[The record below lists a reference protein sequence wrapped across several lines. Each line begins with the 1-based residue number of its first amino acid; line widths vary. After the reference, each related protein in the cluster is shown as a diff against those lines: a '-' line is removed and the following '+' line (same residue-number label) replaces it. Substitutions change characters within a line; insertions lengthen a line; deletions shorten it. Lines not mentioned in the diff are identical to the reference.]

1 MEQNMTA
8 LVSLFARAYH
18 QKNKDIKIFDDLL
31 SIKLI
36 TEKEYEMI
44 GLNMSQG
51 ISFFNPTFK
60 GSKEEALKWI
70 VDHQLSP
77 SVLVRS
83 VFCKEA
89 IEEMKEKGCQQYLDF
104 ASGYDS
110 FAYYYQNQMHVFEID
125 KKEVIEDKRQR
136 CKDVDIE
143 NIQFLSIDLSQDN
156 WINTLLQSDYQED
169 QLSISSMLGLS
180 YYLTKDE
187 FKKMLKQLSK
197 YLLKGSHL
205 VFDYPSIQES
215 KETKINEMLAKEA
228 DESMKAKYS
237 FAELKEILNQ
247 CHLTIIQHENHQTVT
262 EKYISNYNVYYK
274 DDPIKAPEGV
284 CYCVVEK

>member
-31 SIKLI
+31 STKLI

-83 VFCKEA
+83 AFCKEA
-89 IEEMKEKGCQQYLDF
+89 IEEMKEKRCQQYLDF

-136 CKDVDIE
+136 CKEVDIE
-143 NIQFLSIDLSQDN
+143 NIQFLSIDLSQEN

-197 YLLKGSHL
+197 YLLKGSRL

-228 DESMKAKYS
+228 DELMKAKYS

>member
-31 SIKLI
+31 STKLI
-36 TEKEYEMI
+36 AKKEYEMI

-60 GSKEEALKWI
+60 GSEEEALKWI

-83 VFCKEA
+83 AFCKEA

-143 NIQFLSIDLSQDN
+143 NIQFLSIDLSQEN
-156 WINTLLQSDYQED
+156 WINTLLQGDYQED

-197 YLLKGSHL
+197 YLLKGSRL

-247 CHLTIIQHENHQTVT
+247 CHLTIIQHENYQTMT

>member
-18 QKNKDIKIFDDLL
+18 QKSKGIKIFDDPL
-31 SIKLI
+31 STKLI

-83 VFCKEA
+83 AFCKEA
-89 IEEMKEKGCQQYLDF
+89 IEEMKGKGCKQYLDF

-197 YLLKGSHL
+197 YLLKGSRL

-274 DDPIKAPEGV
+274 DDPIKSPEGV

>member
-77 SVLVRS
+77 FVLVRS
-83 VFCKEA
+83 AFCKEA

-143 NIQFLSIDLSQDN
+143 NIQFLSIDLSQEN

-197 YLLKGSHL
+197 YLLKGSRL

-228 DESMKAKYS
+228 DELMKAKYS

>member
-18 QKNKDIKIFDDLL
+18 QKNKEIKIFNDSL
-31 SIKLI
+31 STKLI
-36 TEKEYEMI
+36 TKKEYEMI

-77 SVLVRS
+77 SILVRS
-83 VFCKEA
+83 AFCKDA
-89 IEEMKEKGCQQYLDF
+89 IEEMKEKECKQYLDF

-110 FAYYYQNQMHVFEID
+110 FAYYYQNQMNVFEID

-136 CKDVDIE
+136 CKGDDIE
-143 NIQFLSIDLSQDN
+143 NIQFLPIDLSQEN
-156 WINTLLQSDYQED
+156 WIDVLLQSSYQED

-187 FKKMLKQLSK
+187 FKKMLEQLSK
-197 YLLKGSHL
+197 HLLKGSRL
-205 VFDYPSIQES
+205 VFDYPCIQES
-215 KETKINEMLAKEA
+215 KETKVNEMLAKEA
-228 DESMKAKYS
+228 NESMKAKYS
-237 FAELKEILNQ
+237 FDELKEILNQ
-247 CHLTIIQHENHQTVT
+247 CHLTIIQHENHQTIT
-262 EKYISNYNVYYK
+262 EKYISNYNAYYT
-274 DDPIKAPEGV
+274 DEPIKAPEGV

>member
-31 SIKLI
+31 STKLI

-83 VFCKEA
+83 AFCKEA

-143 NIQFLSIDLSQDN
+143 NIQFLSIDLSQEN
-156 WINTLLQSDYQED
+156 WINTLLQGDYQED

-197 YLLKGSHL
+197 YLLKGSRL

-237 FAELKEILNQ
+237 FAELKEILNLD
-247 CHLTIIQHENHQTVT
+247 HLTIIQHENHQTAT
-262 EKYISNYNVYYK
+262 EKYISNYNIYYK

>member
-60 GSKEEALKWI
+60 GSEEEALKWI

-83 VFCKEA
+83 AFCKEA
-89 IEEMKEKGCQQYLDF
+89 IEEMKEKECQQYLDF

-143 NIQFLSIDLSQDN
+143 NIQFLSIDLSQEN

-262 EKYISNYNVYYK
+262 EKYISNYNAYYK

>member
-31 SIKLI
+31 STKLI

-44 GLNMSQG
+44 GLNMSKG

-60 GSKEEALKWI
+60 GSKEEVLKWI

-83 VFCKEA
+83 AFCKEA
-89 IEEMKEKGCQQYLDF
+89 IEEMKEKECQQYLDF

-143 NIQFLSIDLSQDN
+143 NIQFLSIDLSQEN

-247 CHLTIIQHENHQTVT
+247 CHLTIIQHEDHQTVT

>member
-83 VFCKEA
+83 AFCKEA
-89 IEEMKEKGCQQYLDF
+89 IEEMKGKGCKQYLDF

-143 NIQFLSIDLSQDN
+143 NIQFLSIDLSQEN

>member
-31 SIKLI
+31 STKLI

-60 GSKEEALKWI
+60 GSEEEALKWI

-83 VFCKEA
+83 AFCKEA

-125 KKEVIEDKRQR
+125 KKEVIENKRQR

-143 NIQFLSIDLSQDN
+143 NIQFLSIDLSQEN

-247 CHLTIIQHENHQTVT
+247 CHLTIIQHENHQTMT

>member
-31 SIKLI
+31 STKLI

-83 VFCKEA
+83 AFCKEA

-143 NIQFLSIDLSQDN
+143 NIQFLSIDLSQEN
-156 WINTLLQSDYQED
+156 WINTLLQGDYQED

-197 YLLKGSHL
+197 YLLKGSRL

-237 FAELKEILNQ
+237 FAELKEILNLY
-247 CHLTIIQHENHQTVT
+247 HLTIIQHENHQTAT
-262 EKYISNYNVYYK
+262 EKYISNYNIYYK
-274 DDPIKAPEGV
+274 DDPIKAPEGI

>member
-1 MEQNMTA
+1 MEQNMAA

-31 SIKLI
+31 STKLI

-60 GSKEEALKWI
+60 GSEEEALKWI

>member
-31 SIKLI
+31 STKLI

-83 VFCKEA
+83 AFCKEA

-143 NIQFLSIDLSQDN
+143 NIQFLSIDLSQEN
-156 WINTLLQSDYQED
+156 WINTLLQGDYQED

-197 YLLKGSHL
+197 YLLKGSRL

-237 FAELKEILNQ
+237 FAELKEILNLY
-247 CHLTIIQHENHQTVT
+247 HLTIIQHENHQTAK
-262 EKYISNYNVYYK
+262 EKYISNYNIYYK
-274 DDPIKAPEGV
+274 DDHIKAPEGV

>member
-31 SIKLI
+31 STKLI

-77 SVLVRS
+77 SVLLRS
-83 VFCKEA
+83 AFCKEA

-143 NIQFLSIDLSQDN
+143 NIQFLSIDLGKDN
-156 WINTLLQSDYQED
+156 WINRLLESTYQEN
-169 QLSISSMLGLS
+169 QLSVCSLLGLS
-180 YYLTKDE
+180 YYLTHDQ
-187 FKKMLKQLSK
+187 FKR
-197 YLLKGSHL
+197 LLKEISKHMIKGSRL
-205 VFDYPSIQES
+205 VYDYPSYQES
-215 KETKINEMLAKEA
+215 DETRKSEVLAKEA
-228 DESMKAKYS
+228 NETMRAKYS
-237 FAELKEILNQ
+237 FEQLKEILDL
-247 CHLTIIQHENHQTVT
+247 CHLKIVRHDDYRITLDSLIH
-262 EKYISNYNVYYK
+262 YNEYYK
-274 DDPIKAPEGV
+274 DNPIIAPKGV
-284 CYCVVEK
+284 CYCVAEKE

>member
-1 MEQNMTA
+1 MGQNMTA

-60 GSKEEALKWI
+60 GSEEEALKWI

-83 VFCKEA
+83 AFCKEA

-143 NIQFLSIDLSQDN
+143 NIQFLSIDLSQEN

>member
-1 MEQNMTA
+1 MEQNMAA

-31 SIKLI
+31 STKLI

-60 GSKEEALKWI
+60 GSEEEALKWI

-83 VFCKEA
+83 AFCKEA

-110 FAYYYQNQMHVFEID
+110 FAYYYQNQMYVFEID

>member
-31 SIKLI
+31 STKLI
-36 TEKEYEMI
+36 TKKEYEMI
-44 GLNMSQG
+44 RLSMSQG
-51 ISFFNPTFK
+51 ISFFNPNFK

-77 SVLVRS
+77 SVLLRS
-83 VFCKEA
+83 AFCKEA

-136 CKDVDIE
+136 CKDVYIE
-143 NIQFLSIDLSQDN
+143 NIQFLSIDLSQEN

-197 YLLKGSHL
+197 YLLKGSRL

-247 CHLTIIQHENHQTVT
+247 CHLTIIQHKNHQTMT

>member
-60 GSKEEALKWI
+60 GSEEEALKWI

-83 VFCKEA
+83 AFCKEA

-143 NIQFLSIDLSQDN
+143 NIQFLSIDLSQEN

-247 CHLTIIQHENHQTVT
+247 CHLTIIQHENHQTLT

>member
-18 QKNKDIKIFDDLL
+18 QKNKEIKIFNDSL
-31 SIKLI
+31 STKLI
-36 TEKEYEMI
+36 TKKEYEMI

-60 GSKEEALKWI
+60 GSKEEAIKWI

-77 SVLVRS
+77 SVLLRS
-83 VFCKEA
+83 AFCKEA
-89 IEEMKEKGCQQYLDF
+89 IEEMKEKECKQYLDF

-136 CKDVDIE
+136 CKGDDIE
-143 NIQFLSIDLSQDN
+143 NIQFLPIDLSQKN
-156 WINTLLQSDYQED
+156 WIDVLLQSSYQED

-197 YLLKGSHL
+197 HLLKGSRL

-247 CHLTIIQHENHQTVT
+247 CHLTIIQHKNHQTMT